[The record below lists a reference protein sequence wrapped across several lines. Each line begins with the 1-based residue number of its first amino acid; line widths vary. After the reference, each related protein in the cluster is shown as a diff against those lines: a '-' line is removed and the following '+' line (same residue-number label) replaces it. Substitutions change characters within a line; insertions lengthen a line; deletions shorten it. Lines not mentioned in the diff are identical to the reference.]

1 MYRSEMMQSHGF
13 TNAKDVLEAWLE
25 SVNTKNLE
33 RVLSLY
39 STDHILLAT
48 FSPHVIRDDETTRQY
63 FVQLASREGLNV
75 RLHERTL
82 KEQVLSDH
90 SSVLSGIYT
99 FSFEIDGEPLSFAS
113 RFTFV
118 VDLAEPQPI
127 RHHHSSQ
134 IPRTLN

>member
-1 MYRSEMMQSHGF
+1 MHRHGF
-13 TNAKDVLEAWLE
+13 TTARDVLDTWIE
-25 SVNTKNLE
+25 SVNTRQLD

-48 FSPHVIRDDETTRQY
+48 FSPHVIRDDAATQQY

-82 KEQVLSDH
+82 TEQVLSDH

-113 RFTFV
+113 RFSFV
-118 VDLAEPQPI
+118 VDLAESQPI

>member
-1 MYRSEMMQSHGF
+1 MHRHGF
-13 TNAKDVLEAWLE
+13 TTARDVLDTWIE
-25 SVNTKNLE
+25 SVNTRQLD

-48 FSPHVIRDDETTRQY
+48 FSPHVIRDDAATQQY

-82 KEQVLSDH
+82 TEQVLSDH

-113 RFTFV
+113 RFSFV